1 MSKIW
6 ILFRG
11 NLRRNRL
18 YLLLAVVGSALIC
31 SMFGY
36 VGGLSSEHQVG
47 GIPVG
52 IIDNDH
58 TALTSDFQTYMREE
72 QGMELT
78 TDLDYDGLSTEL
90 IERHISAIIEI
101 PAGFTQC
108 ILDGKEPRLD
118 MTTLDDYEN
127 AAYLEAYL
135 DSYLNA
141 VHLLAEGAQGDTA
154 AFDTLLSDFSAQSIS
169 VEETSVAALTQQ
181 QISQQDGFSTCIGF
195 FVMLGFLFAMS
206 LAFSVFDDR
215 DNGLYQ
221 RIQIASVRPV
231 QYVLGTSLF
240 GLLNCLL
247 FVALF
252 CAFVLF
258 SGFYTGVSIGVV
270 LTLSVLYSLFI
281 VGFALVAALYVPS
294 KNAISALVIGA
305 ATITSLLGGAYFPI
319 DTSPELLQKL
329 ALLTPQYWYMN
340 AIRSIQQT
348 PDFNWT
354 VNAVAIFL
362 FALLCFL
369 LAGIRFSNRKPSVQ
383 Q

>member
-154 AFDTLLSDFSAQSIS
+154 AFDTLLSDFYAQSI
-169 VEETSVAALTQQ
+169 
-181 QISQQDGFSTCIGF
+181 
-195 FVMLGFLFAMS
+195 
-206 LAFSVFDDR
+206 
-215 DNGLYQ
+215 
-221 RIQIASVRPV
+221 
-231 QYVLGTSLF
+231 
-240 GLLNCLL
+240 
-247 FVALF
+247 
-252 CAFVLF
+252 
-258 SGFYTGVSIGVV
+258 
-270 LTLSVLYSLFI
+270 
-281 VGFALVAALYVPS
+281 
-294 KNAISALVIGA
+294 
-305 ATITSLLGGAYFPI
+305 
-319 DTSPELLQKL
+319 
-329 ALLTPQYWYMN
+329 
-340 AIRSIQQT
+340 
-348 PDFNWT
+348 
-354 VNAVAIFL
+354 
-362 FALLCFL
+362 
-369 LAGIRFSNRKPSVQ
+369 
-383 Q
+383 